1 MARTHDRPKAD
12 FDLTPTQVEILRSK
26 ADHHLITGP
35 AGTGKTWTAL
45 MRGFRHLYEKDV
57 ERIIIIRS
65 AVPTRD
71 IGFLPGD
78 QYEKIDA
85 YAAPYIGLIDQIS
98 PRIKYRELLSR
109 KQIEFESTSFLR
121 GITWDGAFV
130 LLDEYQNMNA
140 HELETGLTR
149 VGEGT
154 YLCLCGDSGQS
165 DLKPAEAEEHKEV
178 IMTLTSMDSVASF
191 EFSVDEIVRS
201 KFVRDYYRAKQ
212 AALAPPVRLWGT

>member
-1 MARTHDRPKAD
+1 MARIHDRPKAD

-78 QYEKIDA
+78 QYEKVDA

-98 PRIKYRELLSR
+98 PRIKYRELVSR

-121 GITWDGAFV
+121 GMTWDGAFV
-130 LLDEYQNMNA
+130 LVDEFQNMNA
-140 HELETGLTR
+140 HELETVVTR

-154 YLCLCGDSGQS
+154 RLCLCGDSDQS
-165 DLKPAEAEEHKEV
+165 DLKVSEAAEHRDV
-178 IMTLTSMDSVASF
+178 IMTLSSMDSVACF

-201 KFVRDYYRAKQ
+201 EFVKAYYKAKQ
-212 AALAPPVRLWGT
+212 GALLPPVRLWGT